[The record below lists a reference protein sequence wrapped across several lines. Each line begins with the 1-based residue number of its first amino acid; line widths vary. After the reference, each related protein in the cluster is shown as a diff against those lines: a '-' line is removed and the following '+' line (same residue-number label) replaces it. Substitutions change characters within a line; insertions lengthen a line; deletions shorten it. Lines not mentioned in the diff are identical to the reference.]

1 MSLGDGWP
9 GFARRG
15 VAFRTSYLPFFSGPA
30 LLISAAERRSAK
42 KRLPR
47 RGSRTQGCSN
57 KQLGAR
63 VLLCAAL
70 VAPVNPTLPQLILHA
85 PRHGKREDASSS
97 RHNTSSEGSNFE
109 GAVLSSAR
117 KTLAKAQGK
126 EVQRC
131 SVPHECSGH
140 ELT

>member
-85 PRHGKREDASSS
+85 PRHERREDALSS
-97 RHNTSSEGSNFE
+97 RDDSSGTSAEPGGE
-109 GAVLSSAR
+109 QAVRAR
-117 KTLAKAQGK
+117 ALAA
-126 EVQRC
+126 
-131 SVPHECSGH
+131 
-140 ELT
+140 

>member
-1 MSLGDGWP
+1 VSLGDGWP

-85 PRHGKREDASSS
+85 PRHGKRKDLIIQPAIRLVRDISGGRRDAASP
-97 RHNTSSEGSNFE
+97 
-109 GAVLSSAR
+109 AVR
-117 KTLAKAQGK
+117 
-126 EVQRC
+126 
-131 SVPHECSGH
+131 
-140 ELT
+140 